1 MVDELGRI
9 RPSGSGDDWMVA
21 NKKLRPTLWRTCRAL
36 MNDAR
41 LELFRAV
48 VEHNDELNV
57 SELAR
62 LVNVSQPAATIA
74 LRLLQSRG
82 LIGVRRE
89 RLSVFYN
96 LSKDRSLPE
105 AAVLQDAFIEF
116 FAQHREGNDWK
127 KEVLVV
133 LKAFTHFNRLAAI
146 VRLSKSDADKET
158 LAKSMGVVVKTFEHH
173 LRYLVKARIVGARG
187 EPGKPSMYRLLPQSH
202 PIAKTL
208 LDLLLAD
215 GRTFYNDARGTEE
228 NLRLLRDSSGIVRV
242 VDVGQRS
249 PSPRKCARPVNHKG
263 KSH

>member
-9 RPSGSGDDWMVA
+9 HPSGSGDDWMVA

-41 LELFRAV
+41 LELLRAV

-96 LSKDRSLPE
+96 LR
-105 AAVLQDAFIEF
+105 
-116 FAQHREGNDWK
+116 
-127 KEVLVV
+127 
-133 LKAFTHFNRLAAI
+133 
-146 VRLSKSDADKET
+146 
-158 LAKSMGVVVKTFEHH
+158 
-173 LRYLVKARIVGARG
+173 
-187 EPGKPSMYRLLPQSH
+187 
-202 PIAKTL
+202 
-208 LDLLLAD
+208 
-215 GRTFYNDARGTEE
+215 
-228 NLRLLRDSSGIVRV
+228 
-242 VDVGQRS
+242 
-249 PSPRKCARPVNHKG
+249 
-263 KSH
+263 